1 MRNQT
6 ARSLDTRRTRRQA
19 GFTYLVVLFA
29 VALSTA
35 ALAAASQVWSHAQ
48 QREREVDLLFV
59 GSEFRTAIGLY
70 YQRTPG
76 VAKRY
81 PADLKDLLKDGRY
94 PTTQRYLRK
103 IYADP
108 LTGKAEW
115 GLVKAPEGGIM
126 GVYSLSE
133 RTPVK
138 TAQFRLVDKAFTDKA
153 RYSEWQFSY
162 APAPLAAGAAAPGI
176 GAPGRGLPATSLGGI
191 PPAAASVPQA
201 TVASPGAPPPATR

>member
-1 MRNQT
+1 MRNRF
-6 ARSLDTRRTRRQA
+6 ARVPIARMARRQA

-48 QREREVDLLFV
+48 QREREVELLFV
-59 GSEFRTAIGLY
+59 GGEFRSAIGLY

-94 PTTQRYLRK
+94 PSTQRYLRK
-103 IYADP
+103 LYVDP
-108 LTGKAEW
+108 MTGKADW

-138 TAQFRLVDKAFTDKA
+138 TSQFRLIDKAFTDKA
-153 RYSEWQFSY
+153 KYSEWQFVY
-162 APAPLAAGAAAPGI
+162 VAQTQTPGAGGGPGGPAGGRGPGERGRGGPGGFPPPGGPQAAP
-176 GAPGRGLPATSLGGI
+176 PSPTI
-191 PPAAASVPQA
+191 PRRP
-201 TVASPGAPPPATR
+201 

>member
-1 MRNQT
+1 M
-6 ARSLDTRRTRRQA
+6 ARRQA

-48 QREREVDLLFV
+48 QREREVELLFV
-59 GSEFRTAIGLY
+59 GGEFRSAIGLY

-94 PTTQRYLRK
+94 PSTQRYLRK
-103 IYADP
+103 LYVDP
-108 LTGKAEW
+108 MTGKADW

-133 RTPVK
+133 RAPVK

-162 APAPLAAGAAAPGI
+162 VPAPLAVGAVAPGGGVPGSRLQTSSLGGNPPGGTVVPTTAAPG
-176 GAPGRGLPATSLGGI
+176 
-191 PPAAASVPQA
+191 PAAPV
-201 TVASPGAPPPATR
+201 VVR